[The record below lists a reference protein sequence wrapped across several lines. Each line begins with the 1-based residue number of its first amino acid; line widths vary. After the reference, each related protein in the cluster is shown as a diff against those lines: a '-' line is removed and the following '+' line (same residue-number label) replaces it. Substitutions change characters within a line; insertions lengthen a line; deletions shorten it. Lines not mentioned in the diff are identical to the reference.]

1 MAPERRTIGAGTF
14 ALLTVIAGQAST
26 AARPEEN
33 GNTRIANAVRISGDI
48 IIDGS
53 LDESDW
59 RRAHPLTVFTQRFP
73 AEGEAATQP
82 SEVRILYDDDRLLV
96 GALLLDSE
104 PERIIARELKED
116 GDLTSDDTFA
126 VLLDTFHDK
135 RNGFYFLTNPHGA
148 RADALIYDE
157 GRTRSFDWDG
167 VWDVAGRITARG
179 WVVEM
184 EIPFKTLNFDPAN
197 TQVWGLQVWRGIRR
211 NAEDASWAPV
221 PRSED
226 VLRVSRAGELRGLE
240 GIRQG
245 SRLQI
250 VPYALGELSE
260 RPSLDEEDVEGDG
273 EIGIDARYA
282 LTPNLV
288 GVVTINTDFAET
300 EVDTQQVNITRF
312 PLFFPEKRDFFL
324 ESTGY
329 FEFGFNRTG
338 PGALPEVI
346 PFFSRRI
353 GFSEETERPVPIMGG
368 VKLAGRIDRYN
379 LGFLSINT
387 DEEIGSPQTNYTVL
401 RLSRDILSRSN
412 WGIIG
417 VSKEPAGPDDPTDPA
432 DPLAGNHSN
441 RTYGADLNFS
451 VLENFKFGGSLQ
463 QSDTPG
469 APGSQRAGNAYAN
482 WSNNSWEMEI
492 SHRDI
497 DELFNP
503 EVGFVQRT
511 GIEDTSGFL
520 GWSWRSKDA
529 MIRRIDPHARFSYI
543 ADQSHDLATRR
554 QHWAGTVEFRDS
566 SEIEIAWN
574 PSFDELLEDFV
585 LDEEDEVFV
594 RPGAYSMD
602 QYLVRWRGDR
612 STVVSGSV
620 FAEWGDFFD
629 GDIRSANAGVQ
640 ARFSKYVRVGVDA
653 RRTEIDLP
661 RRPAIPGDPNSM
673 EIPAK
678 DFHFSLVQARVGLS
692 FTTEMS
698 LDTFV
703 QYNTDEDDISTNIRF
718 NYKYRPGS
726 DIYVVYNERR
736 DIEGEPGDVADRT
749 FTVKWTYLMAF

>member
-1 MAPERRTIGAGTF
+1 MAPGAL
-14 ALLTVIAGQAST
+14 ALLMLAPIAIPETRAEGAQTEESPVAT
-26 AARPEEN
+26 AVRATGEIIVDGLLDEPDWQNARPI
-33 GNTRIANAVRISGDI
+33 TS
-48 IIDGS
+48 
-53 LDESDW
+53 
-59 RRAHPLTVFTQRFP
+59 FTQRFP
-73 AEGEAATQP
+73 AEGEPATQ
-82 SEVRILYDDDRLLV
+82 STEVRILYDEERLLV

-104 PERIIARELKED
+104 PDRIIARELKED

-126 VLLDTFHDK
+126 ILLDTFLDK

-167 VWDVAGRITARG
+167 VWEVSARITDRG

-184 EIPFKTLNFDPAN
+184 GIPFKTLNFDPAG
-197 TQVWGLQVWRGIRR
+197 TDAWGLQIWRGIRR
-211 NAEDASWAPV
+211 NTEDAFWAPI
-221 PRSED
+221 PRNEN
-226 VLRVSRAGELRGLE
+226 VFRVSRAGELHGLE

-245 SRLQI
+245 SRL
-250 VPYALGELSE
+250 VVLPYALGGLSR
-260 RPSLDEEDVEGDG
+260 RPSSDETALDGRGD
-273 EIGIDARYA
+273 IGLDARYA

-312 PLFFPEKRDFFL
+312 PLFFPEQRDFFL

-329 FEFGFNRTG
+329 FEFGFNRRG
-338 PGALPEVI
+338 PGARPSVI

-353 GFSEETERPVPIMGG
+353 GLAEDTEQPIPIMGG
-368 VKLAGRIDRYN
+368 VKLVGRIHRYN

-387 DEEIGSPQTNYTVL
+387 ADEIDNPQTNYTVL
-401 RLSRDILSRSN
+401 RLSRDILTRSN

-417 VSKEPAGPDDPTDPA
+417 VSKEPTGPDDPTDPD

-469 APGSQRAGNAYAN
+469 ATGSERAGHVYAN
-482 WSNNSWEMEI
+482 WSNNDWGMEI

-503 EVGFVQRT
+503 EVGFVRRT

-520 GWSWRSKDA
+520 GWSWRSSDFRV
-529 MIRRIDPHARFSYI
+529 RRFEPHARFSYI
-543 ADQSHDLATRR
+543 ADQDHDLATRR
-554 QHWAGTVEFRDS
+554 QHWAATVEFRDG
-566 SEIEIAWN
+566 SEIEAAWN
-574 PSFDELLEDFV
+574 PSFDTLVEVFV
-585 LDEEDEVFV
+585 LDEEEEAIV

-602 QYLVRWRGDR
+602 QWFVRWRGDR
-612 STVVSGSV
+612 SKVVSGSV

-629 GDIRSANAGVQ
+629 GDIVSLNASAR
-640 ARFSKYVRVGVDA
+640 ARFSKNVRSSLNF

-661 RRPAIPGDPNSM
+661 RRPAIPGDPNS
-673 EIPAK
+673 PALPAT
-678 DFHFSLVQARVGLS
+678 DFDFSLIQARIGVS
-692 FTTEMS
+692 FTTEMFV
-698 LDTFV
+698 DTFV
-703 QYNTDEDDISTNIRF
+703 QYNTDEDDLSTNLRF
-718 NYKYRPGS
+718 NYKYKPGS
-726 DIYVVYNERR
+726 DIFVVYNERR
-736 DIEGEPGDVADRT
+736 DIDDGDTKKVVDRT